1 LATETVRALAA
12 GTVDDAHEH
21 RLGLGWRS
29 IAMVAATSVAND
41 GSVLGTRRPKKRKHL
56 TAANVRTE
64 AARRAAGSL
73 APATERLTRAAAAV
87 RHAAG
92 SQPPD
97 PELSVALE
105 HLEQTLDDLSQGM
118 ARMSHVMGEADTASG
133 GLAWRLETLRHA
145 LEAARHVC
153 SHARDAVP
161 RSDTDR
167 GRSMLE
173 AEEPSAA

>member
-1 LATETVRALAA
+1 VNVVQS
-12 GTVDDAHEH
+12 GDVHEH

-29 IAMVAATSVAND
+29 IAMVAATSVAHD
-41 GSVLGTRRPKKRKHL
+41 GPVLGTRRQL
-56 TAANVRTE
+56 TAANVGTE
-64 AARRAAGSL
+64 AAQRAAGSL

-87 RHAAG
+87 RQAAG
-92 SQPPD
+92 GQPPD

-105 HLEQTLDDLSQGM
+105 HLEETLDDLSQGM
-118 ARMSHVMGEADTASG
+118 ARMSHVMGEEDTASG

-161 RSDTDR
+161 RAD
-167 GRSMLE
+167 GSMLE
-173 AEEPSAA
+173 AEKASAA